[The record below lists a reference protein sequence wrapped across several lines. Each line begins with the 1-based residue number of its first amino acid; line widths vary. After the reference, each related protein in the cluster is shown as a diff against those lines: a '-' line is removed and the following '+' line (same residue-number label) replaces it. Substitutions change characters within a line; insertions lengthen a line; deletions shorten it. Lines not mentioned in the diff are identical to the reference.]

1 MCVCRFVLYSLC
13 SKDKALEGLSRE
25 DIGRHQF
32 MWALQC
38 QQKGDGAAEMI
49 HNELRMWFSIIDGVD
64 DINLNIHLNIH
75 LGYK

>member
-1 MCVCRFVLYSLC
+1 
-13 SKDKALEGLSRE
+13 
-25 DIGRHQF
+25 

-64 DINLNIHLNIH
+64 DINLET
-75 LGYK
+75 KQP